1 MTATPG
7 SVGPTATEPR
17 AAAPAPR
24 FVPRFGATER
34 TLHWVH
40 ALAFFVMLGTG
51 LVLYL
56 PALSNVFANRPLFKA
71 IHLVTAVVWLAAL
84 ALVAV
89 LGNRRVL
96 ADDLGEIE
104 RFDADDVRWL
114 RGEAARQ
121 GRFNA
126 GQKAHAVVQAALAV
140 LFTVS
145 GVLLWLG
152 ERNTSFRL
160 SGTIVLHDAAMY
172 VAVALVLGHLF
183 LSLVWP
189 TTRPALR
196 GIVRGSVDAAWAQ
209 AHHVKWRPAAGG
221 AWTPPGA
228 PAVGIAVVVAIA
240 AGIGV
245 ALALSSSGI

>member
-7 SVGPTATEPR
+7 SASPTAGEVG
-17 AAAPAPR
+17 AAPR

-40 ALAFFVMLGTG
+40 AAAFFVMLGTG

-56 PALSNVFANRPLFKA
+56 PVLSNAFANRPVFKA

-84 ALVAV
+84 ALIGL

-96 ADDLGEIE
+96 ADDVGEIE
-104 RFDADDVRWL
+104 RFDDDDVRWL
-114 RGEAARQ
+114 QGKGAPQ

-126 GQKAHAVVQAALAV
+126 GQKAHAVFQGALAV

-145 GVLLWLG
+145 GLLLWLG

-160 SGTIVLHDAAMY
+160 SGTIVLHDGAMY
-172 VAVALVLGHLF
+172 VAAALVIGHLF

-196 GIVRGSVDAAWAQ
+196 GMVRGSVDAAWARI
-209 AHHVKWRPAAGG
+209 HHAKWRPAAEP
-221 AWTPPGA
+221 AWTTPGVA
-228 PAVGIAVVVAIA
+228 ALLVAAIVMVAAGVAVG
-240 AGIGV
+240 
-245 ALALSSSGI
+245 LALSSSGV

>member
-1 MTATPG
+1 
-7 SVGPTATEPR
+7 
-17 AAAPAPR
+17 
-24 FVPRFGATER
+24 
-34 TLHWVH
+34 
-40 ALAFFVMLGTG
+40 MLGTG

-56 PALSNVFANRPLFKA
+56 PALSNVFANRPVFKA

-84 ALVAV
+84 MLIGV

-104 RFDADDVRWL
+104 RFDDDDVRWL
-114 RGEAARQ
+114 GGTAAPQ

-145 GVLLWLG
+145 GLLLWLG

-160 SGTIVLHDAAMY
+160 SGTIVLHDGAMY
-172 VAVALVLGHLF
+172 VAVALVIGHLF

-196 GIVRGSVDAAWAQ
+196 GIVRGSVDAAWAR
-209 AHHVKWRPAAGG
+209 AHHSRWRPTVQPQWTTPGIAALVVAAIVVAAAGF
-221 AWTPPGA
+221 
-228 PAVGIAVVVAIA
+228 AVG
-240 AGIGV
+240 
-245 ALALSSSGI
+245 LALSSSGV

>member
-1 MTATPG
+1 MTVTPG
-7 SVGPTATEPR
+7 SASPTATERP
-17 AAAPAPR
+17 AAAAV
-24 FVPRFGATER
+24 VPRFGATER
-34 TLHWVH
+34 TLHWIH
-40 ALAFFVMLGTG
+40 AAAFFVMLATG

-56 PALSNVFANRPLFKA
+56 PALSNVFADRPTFKA

-84 ALVAV
+84 ALIAI

-104 RFDADDVRWL
+104 RFDDDDVRWL
-114 RGEAARQ
+114 RGKTAPQ

-126 GQKAHAVVQAALAV
+126 GQKAHAVVQGALAV

-160 SGTIVLHDAAMY
+160 SGTIVLHDGAMY
-172 VAVALVLGHLF
+172 VAVVLVLGHLF

-196 GIVRGSVDAAWAQ
+196 GIVRGSVDAAWAR
-209 AHHVKWRPAAGG
+209 AHHAKWRPASAPD
-221 AWTPPGA
+221 WVPPGA
-228 PAVGIAVVVAIA
+228 AAVGVAALVAVA
-240 AGIGV
+240 AGIAV
-245 ALALSSSGI
+245 ALALSSSGV